1 MSNQVASSLPPPAKL
16 LGFDSWLTRL
26 ENLLNSIAA
35 LGIFILMLMATVQ
48 IVGRKLFNAPI
59 PGYIDIAEQSIAIF
73 AFLGAAYCQ
82 RLGGHVRMEL
92 FLGKLRGRL
101 LWLAETFG
109 TVVALILIGLLIKSG
124 FDHFWRAYSIGDSTI
139 DISLSV
145 WPSKLVVPIAFSVLW
160 LRLLLQ
166 LFGYLRLVRSPAAQ
180 PIAVPVIEDI
190 ANQAQREAREGV
202 GEDVLRT
209 ENR

>member
-1 MSNQVASSLPPPAKL
+1 MSNQVASSLPPPTKL

-190 ANQAQREAREGV
+190 ANQAQREAQEGV
-202 GEDVLRT
+202 GEDVLRP